1 MPSAVMQIRR
11 SFLALLLVLWGVASG
26 CVEPAVIDAG
36 SPAPEAQ
43 PEPDA
48 VVVVADAG
56 TAFDAGAPLDSGDI
70 GDIGDIDAG
79 EPDVGVPDGG
89 DVDNDAGR
97 VLDAG
102 APADASVV
110 VDAGDDDAG
119 VDTDAGGGVA
129 DAGAAPIDAGAH
141 DYVDVIDH
149 AFLVEHFGGTVVDAT
164 DYTDDIVGFQA
175 FLDDTGVQFFSAN
188 EITTPHNASAAA
200 GCGYQILLPDQD
212 MWARIAALALFS
224 DELRALVGEPIYMR
238 NWWRPPCYNT
248 AVGGAA
254 GGDHPDG
261 DAVDLDFQS
270 ATSRALAQRHL
281 CEMYWAQDI
290 VAAEDIAPGS
300 DLDPRL
306 NMSVGLGG
314 ATIHLGVLSERGRRH
329 WTYSSYS
336 VQPNQGSCW

>member
-1 MPSAVMQIRR
+1 MPSAVMQTRPLILLPLL
-11 SFLALLLVLWGVASG
+11 SLWLASTA
-26 CVEPAVIDAG
+26 CVQPATVDG
-36 SPAPEAQ
+36 GDPSPESQPEAQ
-43 PEPDA
+43 PEAEPDD
-48 VVVVADAG
+48 VVVDDDGG
-56 TAFDAGAPLDSGDI
+56 TAVFDSGVRLD
-70 GDIGDIDAG
+70 GGQDDAG
-79 EPDVGVPDGG
+79 EPDVGVPDAG
-89 DVDNDAGR
+89 DVVIDAGHGEDAGASADAGA
-97 VLDAG
+97 VEDAGGHTVDAG
-102 APADASVV
+102 APVD
-110 VDAGDDDAG
+110 DAGDSNL
-119 VDTDAGGGVA
+119 
-129 DAGAAPIDAGAH
+129 
-141 DYVDVIDH
+141 VDVIDH

-164 DYTDDIVGFQA
+164 DYTDDIDGFQA

-224 DELRALVGEPIYMR
+224 DELRALVDEPVYMR
-238 NWWRPPCYNT
+238 NWWRPPCYNS

-281 CEMYWAQDI
+281 CEVYWAQDI
-290 VAAEDIAPGS
+290 VAAEDIAPGA

-336 VQPNQGSCW
+336 VQPNQGTCW